1 MEQREVEE
9 LIKVFESAN
18 QGNWMPI
25 ATVTF
30 AFGLVISLLLVIWKQ
45 SQKNNDKRHEA
56 SEKRHEENEAVIKS
70 NNETIVKMGMVLAKY
85 GERIESNTKM
95 IEKLE

>member
-9 LIKVFESAN
+9 LIKAVELSN
-18 QGNWMPI
+18 QGQWMPI
-25 ATVTF
+25 ASITL
-30 AFGLVISLLLVIWKQ
+30 AFGVVIALLIFIWKQ